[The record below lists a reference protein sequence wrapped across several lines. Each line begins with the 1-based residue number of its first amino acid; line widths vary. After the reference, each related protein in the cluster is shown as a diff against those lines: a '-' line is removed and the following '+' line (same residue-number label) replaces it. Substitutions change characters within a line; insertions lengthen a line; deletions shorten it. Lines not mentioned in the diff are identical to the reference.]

1 MKKVPL
7 HIQILVALVLAF
19 SIGLA
24 SNLHFSGDYVF
35 MQKEKSLV
43 LEPVEQDKNGNW
55 SLSPEPNDSL
65 TLSAEFQSKYS
76 PDFGFS
82 PPGIKATGYLKATDY
97 LPYDTPKDGNVS
109 SIVPTLE
116 LTDREKKDSSLPVF
130 ALSAPKVADWTGAEW
145 FEFLASACAFLGKLF
160 LNGLKMVVIPL
171 IMTSIICGVAK
182 IGGERDFGRLGL
194 KTMLF
199 YGLTGMLAVCTGLV
213 CVNLIEPGQV
223 TEELRGQMTD
233 HQSAGHTDKIE
244 GAISQADKGWAGILE
259 IFHRM
264 VPANLFKAAT
274 EGQLLGLIFF
284 SLLFGFFI
292 TRLPVKARS
301 TQLGFWESLNS
312 LILSI
317 TNFIISFAP
326 YGVFGLVTPT
336 LMKVGLGTLSVM
348 GTFALTVA
356 LGLLI
361 HSLIVLPL
369 LLRLFGKINFLDHY
383 RAMAPALLTAFST
396 ASSAA
401 TLPLTMK
408 CVTNRAGVSKKI
420 GSFTLPLGATMNMDG
435 TALFECVVV
444 VFLAQL
450 FGVEMGWVTQTTVVL
465 MALVTSIGVAG
476 IPSASLVAII
486 VILQAV
492 GFPEESIAIGV
503 GIVYVVDRILDMA
516 RTAVNV
522 LGDSCAA
529 AIIGK
534 SEGEKGYYSSL
545 RS

>member
-7 HIQILVALVLAF
+7 HFKILVALVLAF
-19 SIGLA
+19 TIGLTA
-24 SNLHFSGDYVF
+24 NFVTEGSTA
-35 MQKEKSLV
+35 EKPDWFIFL
-43 LEPVEQDKNGNW
+43 LE
-55 SLSPEPNDSL
+55 
-65 TLSAEFQSKYS
+65 
-76 PDFGFS
+76 
-82 PPGIKATGYLKATDY
+82 
-97 LPYDTPKDGNVS
+97 S
-109 SIVPTLE
+109 S
-116 LTDREKKDSSLPVF
+116 R
-130 ALSAPKVADWTGAEW
+130 
-145 FEFLASACAFLGKLF
+145 FLGTLF

-171 IMTSIICGVAK
+171 IMTSIISGVAK

-223 TEELRGQMTD
+223 TEELRGQMLD
-233 HQSAGHTDKIE
+233 SQSVGHSDKIE
-244 GAISQADKGWAGILE
+244 GAISQADKGWRSIIE

-264 VPANLFKAAT
+264 VPVNLFKAAV

-292 TRLPVKARS
+292 TRLPEKAQAI
-301 TQLGFWESLNS
+301 QLGFWESLNS

-336 LMKVGLGTLSVM
+336 LMKVGFETLSVM
-348 GTFALTVA
+348 GTFALTVVG
-356 LGLLI
+356 GLLI

-369 LLRLFGKINFLDHY
+369 LLRFLGKINFIDHY

-396 ASSAA
+396 ASSSA
-401 TLPLTMK
+401 TLPLTME
-408 CVTNRAGVSKKI
+408 CVTKRAGVSKKI

-450 FGVEMGWVTQTTVVL
+450 FGVEMGWATQMTVVL

-503 GIVYVVDRILDMA
+503 GIVYVVDRILDMT

-534 SEGEKGYYSSL
+534 SEGETDYYSSI